1 MSEGTAPD
9 SNARSGT
16 LTFISRRPPY
26 GEDYPRACL
35 DMVMAAAV
43 FDQTVNYVFMDD
55 GVYQLLAG
63 QEPERIRAKD
73 LSAHFGAL
81 SLYGVENV
89 FADHQSLLE
98 RGMENASLAI
108 PVDVVDNA
116 VLQQLISDSDQVF
129 LL

>member
-1 MSEGTAPD
+1 MSEASI
-9 SNARSGT
+9 SNGGSRSGT

-81 SLYGVENV
+81 ALYGVENV
-89 FADHQSLLE
+89 FADRQSLLE
-98 RGMENASLAI
+98 RGLENARLAI
-108 PVDVVDNA
+108 PVDVVDA
-116 VLQQLISDSDQVF
+116 VVLQRLISDSDQVF

>member
-1 MSEGTAPD
+1 MNEEANDNHTPR
-9 SNARSGT
+9 ART
-16 LTFISRRPPY
+16 LTFISRRAPY

-43 FDQTVNYVFMDD
+43 FDQAVNYVFMDD

-63 QEPERIRAKD
+63 QAPERIRAKD

-98 RGMENASLAI
+98 RGMEDAALAI
-108 PVDVVDNA
+108 PVEVVDNA
-116 VLQQLISDSDQVF
+116 RLQELISRSDQVF

>member
-1 MSEGTAPD
+1 MTEEASGNSEP
-9 SNARSGT
+9 RT
-16 LTFISRRPPY
+16 LTFISRRSPY

-55 GVYQLLAG
+55 GVYQLLNG
-63 QEPERIRAKD
+63 QQPARIHAKD

-98 RGMENASLAI
+98 RGLENAALAM

-116 VLQQLISDSDQVF
+116 RLQQLINHSDQVF

>member
-1 MSEGTAPD
+1 MTETAPD
-9 SNARSGT
+9 NNRRT

-26 GEDYPRACL
+26 GEEYPRACL

-63 QEPERIRAKD
+63 QEPQQIRARD

-81 SLYGVENV
+81 SVYGVENV
-89 FADHQSLLE
+89 FADRQSLLE
-98 RGMENASLAI
+98 RGLENARFVM

-116 VLQQLISDSDQVF
+116 CLQRLISGSDQVF

>member
-1 MSEGTAPD
+1 MTETTATTA
-9 SNARSGT
+9 SASRT
-16 LTFISRRPPY
+16 LTFISRRAPY

-43 FDQTVNYVFMDD
+43 FDQHVNYVFMDD
-55 GVYQLLAG
+55 GVYQLVAG
-63 QEPERIRAKD
+63 QEPDGIGARD
-73 LSAHFGAL
+73 LSAQFEAL
-81 SLYGVENV
+81 SLYGVENL

-98 RGMENASLAI
+98 RGLENARLRI

-116 VLQQLISDSDQVF
+116 CLQRLVRDSDQVF

>member
-1 MSEGTAPD
+1 MTDAPQ
-9 SNARSGT
+9 NRPRT
-16 LTFISRRPPY
+16 LTFISRRAPH
-26 GEDYPRACL
+26 GEDFPRACL

-43 FDQTVNYVFMDD
+43 FDQAVNYVFMDD

-63 QEPERIRAKD
+63 QEPEAVRARN
-73 LSAHFGAL
+73 LAAQFTAL

-89 FADHQSLLE
+89 FADRQSLLE
-98 RGMENASLAI
+98 RGLENADFTI

-116 VLQQLISDSDQVF
+116 CLRQLVSDSDQVF